1 MALST
6 IKQKIDTRAYQS
18 VREFVRDFA
27 LISFNAQAF
36 NRPDSSAYRNALV
49 VERELKDQLR
59 MLVESGVFGEEDSIL
74 PDLGSVLDYDDSPDR
89 DYGSDGPGSE
99 NLLAMDAGMRFL
111 REEQNNAG
119 KPLQSSTDTSQRK
132 ANRMPTQQLI
142 AQSKLPYAAGSAAAL
157 AALQDSLASYHQD
170 KKPESNLDAESV
182 SAEEREPGTRIH
194 HLGIAPSQLLDLI
207 INIRN
212 TTAILQLLQEQHSR
226 NQGDLPE
233 AVDQLL
239 SLNDGFKRLA
249 ELQENPDYQLRFQ
262 RVQKNVHVLCSSVRY
277 TIATVLNTLHIPLH
291 ETQWVALMSSMRYIE
306 HADILE
312 RLRWYQAALAGLLD
326 HLDGFTSESLLGMDP
341 NIRSLLERQRSVE
354 RSGGNT
360 GLPKTIDDEQSE
372 SSPKASTSETEA
384 EPVNPIRPSEISDP
398 SQPQDQASAVQPFT
412 HLTVSTSRVLN
423 ILRILQMHHSRDS
436 TIVPEIIDDLQ
447 SLLTSFQKLSQ
458 FRDDSQYEPNFVKL
472 QEPIKVLCRSTQHT
486 LDAMLQVLTA
496 EPPSDETML
505 MQLTMLIM
513 RMTAEEKVGLPE
525 RLRWYSASVLGLL
538 NHLEGFP
545 SAGRIFQWLGMDEK
559 VRSLL
564 ERQEGSRE

>member
-1 MALST
+1 MTLST
-6 IKQKIDTRAYQS
+6 IKQKIETRAYHS
-18 VREFVRDFA
+18 VRELVRDFA
-27 LISFNAQAF
+27 LIPYNAQVF
-36 NRPDSSAYRNALV
+36 NRPGSDAYRDALII
-49 VERELKDQLR
+49 EHELRKQLQR
-59 MLVESGVFGEEDSIL
+59 LVETGVIEKKESIL
-74 PDLGSVLDYDDSPDR
+74 PDLSDMPNHNYTPDR
-89 DYGSDGPGSE
+89 TYHIDDARSE
-99 NLLAMDAGMRFL
+99 GLLAMDTSMRSFP
-111 REEQNNAG
+111 EWQKNAD
-119 KPLQSSTDTSQRK
+119 KPLPNKT
-132 ANRMPTQQLI
+132 PTEQPI
-142 AQSKLPYAAGSAAAL
+142 SQSKPSETIGPAAAL
-157 AALQDSLASYHQD
+157 AALQDNLASYHQD
-170 KKPESNLDAESV
+170 KKPESESDTKSV
-182 SAEEREPGTRIH
+182 FIEEREPEARLH

-207 INIRN
+207 IDIRN

-233 AVDQLL
+233 AVDQFL

-249 ELQENPDYQLRFQ
+249 ELQENSDYQLRFK

-291 ETQWVALMSSMRYIE
+291 ETQWMALTSSMRYIE

-360 GLPKTIDDEQSE
+360 ELPKTIGDEQSE
-372 SSPKASTSETEA
+372 SSLKASTSETEA
-384 EPVNPIRPSEISDP
+384 NPVNPIRPSEISDP

-423 ILRILQMHHSRDS
+423 ILQILQMHHSRDS

-458 FRDDSQYEPNFVKL
+458 LRDDSQYGPNFVKL

-505 MQLTMLIM
+505 MQLTMLTM
-513 RMTAEEKVGLPE
+513 RMAAEEKVGLPE

-545 SAGRIFQWLGMDEK
+545 SAGRIFQWLGMGEK

-564 ERQEGSRE
+564 YRQESSQV